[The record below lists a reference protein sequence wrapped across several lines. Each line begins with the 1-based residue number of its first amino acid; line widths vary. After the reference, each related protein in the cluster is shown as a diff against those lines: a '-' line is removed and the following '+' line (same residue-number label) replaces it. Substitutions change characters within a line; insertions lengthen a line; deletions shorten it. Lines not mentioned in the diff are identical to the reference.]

1 MSTAGSHHLW
11 GNVGY
16 RFSAYNR
23 FMNLVGFTYAEH
35 NPDSWEG
42 WQWGGAHMWGFSHRL
57 GIPEQYDLLEDAL
70 KHTEMMVFWSADP
83 ETTGGV
89 YGSLREHIAPLLA
102 QGARASR

>member
-1 MSTAGSHHLW
+1 MTTPGSHHMW

-23 FMNLVGFTYAEH
+23 FMNLVGYTYVEH

-42 WQWGGAHMWGFSHRL
+42 WQWGGAHMWGFSNRL

-70 KHTEMMVFWSADP
+70 KNSEMIVFWSADP
-83 ETTGGV
+83 ETTGGRV
-89 YGSLREHIAPLLA
+89 RL
-102 QGARASR
+102 ASRAPSAATGSSRRA